1 MNAKTFLEQAGR
13 LDLKINTKLEQV
25 ERLRSI
31 AYKVTTNLREAGGK
45 TVSTPK
51 SALEDAVVKLVV
63 AEQTLNA
70 QIDRFVDMK
79 NEISEMLTEIV
90 NDDERLL
97 LELRYLCL
105 NSWDDIANKMNTST
119 SNLYRLHRLAID
131 SFDRVLAKKE
141 RNNEISIGK

>member
-31 AYKVTTNLREAGGK
+31 AYKVTTTLREVGGK

-105 NSWDDIANKMNTST
+105 NSWDDIASKMNTST
-119 SNLYRLHRLAID
+119 SNLYRLHRLAVD
-131 SFDRVLAKKE
+131 SFDRVLAKKG
-141 RNNEISIGK
+141 RNNEVSFCK